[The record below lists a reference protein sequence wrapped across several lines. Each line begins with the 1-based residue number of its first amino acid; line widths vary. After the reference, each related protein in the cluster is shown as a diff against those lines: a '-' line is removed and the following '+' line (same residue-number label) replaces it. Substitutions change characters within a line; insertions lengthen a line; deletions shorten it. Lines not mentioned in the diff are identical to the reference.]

1 MSQQY
6 NKLNTLLK
14 ELFQLDQPDLD
25 FGFYRIMHAKAQE
38 ISTFLDKDL
47 LPQIQAAFGEYADLD
62 KAKLQRELDGKI
74 QQIKSLGSDPEQST
88 LVLQLRE
95 QLQHATDVRQ
105 LEAETYDHLY
115 SFFRRYYS
123 EGDYLSKRVYKQ
135 GVYAIPY
142 EGEEVK
148 LHWANSDQ
156 YYIKSSE
163 YLRDYAFRL
172 RPDDS
177 QKPMRVHFRLVDAA
191 EGEHGNVKAI
201 EGKERVFILAA
212 GQFIHED
219 QGELII
225 SFAYRPATISDF
237 RESPPSSVKGG
248 QESSP
253 PFEKGGQ
260 GGFNET
266 ITPNSGKSPLTP
278 LLQRGGHT
286 NPTPHL
292 PKGGHTKP
300 PTQKELIALT
310 VERILS
316 VNEAGLSPWIN
327 ELAQAHC
334 KVDGEQADY
343 TRLEAHLRRYTARN
357 TFDYFI
363 HKDLGGFLR
372 RELDFYIK
380 NEIMHLDDVENES
393 FDRVKQYLSKIK
405 ILRRIAGKIISFLAQ
420 LEDFQKK
427 LWLKKKFVIATE
439 YCITLDRIPEDF
451 YPEIAANDAQREE
464 WVKLFAIDEIK
475 GDLLSP
481 SYTVPLTVEFLQANN
496 KLLVDTG
503 LFNKD
508 LKTKLIASIE
518 DFDTKLDGVLVH
530 GDNYQALQLVQSRYL
545 EQVKCIYIDPPY
557 NTASSSIPYKNNYRH
572 SAFATM
578 MHDRI
583 ASLQPLL
590 RRDGVLFVSIDKTE
604 RTILEYIMDGVFGS
618 DNHIEELIWAMNTNN
633 GQSPNYSTNHEYI
646 LVYAKDRITAELD
659 RNMFR
664 EPKPGY
670 EEVMALVAELNPIF
684 PTITEIENKL
694 RALYERHQ
702 IAYREEV
709 EALGREFEDEKS
721 NDPWKGLYAY
731 THAEYRNESGEF
743 VPEIEAKN
751 KQAMIW
757 IWQEGD
763 ASMPA
768 TKQAASTRDDK
779 HRNWRFYR
787 PHHPITGGL
796 CPHPKSG
803 WKFAYDD
810 DEDSPDKRSFVS
822 LDRDHRIAWG
832 PTEVKVPR
840 LKRMLHEVE
849 TNVGKS
855 VFADYSDG
863 EKQTSALFGRSGIFL
878 APKHADFV
886 SRFIQHSASREGIIL
901 DCFGGSGSTA
911 HAVIKLNRE
920 DHGKRKYVTVEIN
933 DYFDTVLKPRV
944 LKAVYSHDWRAGKP
958 LSRQGIS
965 QCIKIIR
972 LESYEDT
979 LNNLELHRSVPQQ
992 SLFDLP
998 EAQGADGFKEEY
1010 LLRYMLDVETQGSQS
1025 LLNIQAFADPTAYQL
1040 KVKRPG
1046 SDESR
1051 LTTVD
1056 LLETFNYLI
1065 GLTVRH
1071 IAAPQMFTAE
1081 FVRDGEGRLQL
1092 QNGLHPSHGGNAV
1105 ESNRHSGMD
1114 RRNPDCM
1121 DASKPRHPWSLGS
1134 GGPCRND
1141 EENLNACK
1149 NGPWWFRTVTGSL
1162 PDGTDTL
1169 IVWRKLTGDAEQDN
1183 RVLDAWFVAQGHA
1196 EPGRPF
1202 GLVYVN
1208 GDNTLENLKP
1218 EGEVWKVRLIEEDFH
1233 RLMFDNEGR

>member
-1 MSQQY
+1 MSQPY
-6 NKLNTLLK
+6 NKLKALLK

-47 LPQIQAAFGEYADLD
+47 LPQIQAAFDEYADMD

-74 QQIKSLGSDPEQST
+74 QQLKRLDEEPEQNT
-88 LVLQLRE
+88 QVLKLRE
-95 QLQHATDVRQ
+95 QLQQATDVRQ

-156 YYIKSSE
+156 YYIKTSE

-212 GQFIHED
+212 GQFIHEE

-225 SFAYRPATISDF
+225 SFAYRSATLQDKTDSVLKT
-237 RESPPSSVKGG
+237 ESVSG
-248 QESSP
+248 Q
-253 PFEKGGQ
+253 
-260 GGFNET
+260 
-266 ITPNSGKSPLTP
+266 
-278 LLQRGGHT
+278 
-286 NPTPHL
+286 
-292 PKGGHTKP
+292 TKP
-300 PTQKELIALT
+300 PTQKELIALA
-310 VERILS
+310 VEKILS

-393 FDRVKQYLSKIK
+393 FERVKQYLSKIK

-439 YCITLDRIPEDF
+439 YCITLDRIPEAF

-481 SYTVPLTVEFLQANN
+481 NYTVPLTVEFLQANN

-503 LFNKD
+503 LFNED
-508 LKTKLIASIE
+508 FKTKLISNIQN
-518 DFDTKLDGVLVH
+518 FDEQCSGLLIH
-530 GDNYQALQLVQSRYL
+530 SENFQALNLLQERYH
-545 EQVKCIYIDPPY
+545 EKIKCIYIDPPY
-557 NTASSSIPYKNNYRH
+557 NTGNDGFPYKDSYQHSSWFSFIESRIIKGISLLNNE
-572 SAFATM
+572 
-578 MHDRI
+578 
-583 ASLQPLL
+583 
-590 RRDGVLFVSIDKTE
+590 GVNLISIDDWEASNLKTLLHE
-604 RTILEYIMDGVFGS
+604 IFCEDNFIEQIIWKKRSTPPNDKTIG
-618 DNHIEELIWAMNTNN
+618 A
-633 GQSPNYSTNHEYI
+633 QHEYI
-646 LVYAKDRITAELD
+646 IV
-659 RNMFR
+659 F
-664 EPKPGY
+664 
-670 EEVMALVAELNPIF
+670 
-684 PTITEIENKL
+684 
-694 RALYERHQ
+694 
-702 IAYREEV
+702 
-709 EALGREFEDEKS
+709 
-721 NDPWKGLYAY
+721 
-731 THAEYRNESGEF
+731 
-743 VPEIEAKN
+743 AKN
-751 KQAMIW
+751 KLTVSLNLRKRDAEQIARYKNPDNHLKGPWTSGDLMANVKGGRFVSSLHFPIKNPTTG
-757 IWQEGD
+757 QEHYPSSNG
-763 ASMPA
+763 
-768 TKQAASTRDDK
+768 
-779 HRNWRFYR
+779 NWRFNKDKIENLIERREIWFGEDGKGR
-787 PHHPITGGL
+787 P
-796 CPHPKSG
+796 K
-803 WKFAYDD
+803 
-810 DEDSPDKRSFVS
+810 
-822 LDRDHRIAWG
+822 
-832 PTEVKVPR
+832 
-840 LKRMLHEVE
+840 LKRFLCDVKE
-849 TNVGKS
+849 
-855 VFADYSDG
+855 
-863 EKQTSALFGRSGIFL
+863 GISYTTL
-878 APKHADFV
+878 WDFV
-886 SRFIQHSASREGIIL
+886 PLNTQGSQEMSDILGFMTAFESPKPTGLIEEVYKLGANNDSIIL
-901 DCFGGSGSTA
+901 DYFAGSGTSA
-911 HAVIKLNRE
+911 HAVINLNRE
-920 DHGKRKYVTVEIN
+920 DCGKRKYILVEIG
-933 DYFDTVLKPRV
+933 DYFDTVLKTRIA
-944 LKAVYSHDWRAGKP
+944 KIVYSGRWKDGKP
-958 LSRQGIS
+958 VLTKNTKINESDKHQENHKGIDKYNSLS
-965 QCIKIIR
+965 QCFKYIR

-979 LNNLELHRSVPQQ
+979 LNNLELHRSEPQQ

-998 EAQGADGFKEEY
+998 EAQCADGFKEEY

-1071 IAAPQMFTAE
+1071 IAAPQTFTAE
-1081 FVRDGEGRLQL
+1081 FVRDGEKRLQVKDSVRWFPNSSL
-1092 QNGLHPSHGGNAV
+1092 GT
-1105 ESNRHSGMD
+1105 
-1114 RRNPDCM
+1114 PDCQAPACPETESGSFK
-1121 DASKPRHPWSLGS
+1121 DRVPKPELG
-1134 GGPCRND
+1134 NQQ
-1141 EENLNACK
+1141 

-1169 IVWRKLTGDAEQDN
+1169 IIWRKLTGDVEQDN

-1218 EGEVWKVRLIEEDFH
+1218 EGEVWRVRLIEEDFQ

>member
-25 FGFYRIMHAKAQE
+25 FGFYRIMHAKSQE

-47 LPQIQAAFGEYADLD
+47 LPQIQAAFSEYADMD

-95 QLQHATDVRQ
+95 QLQQAADVRQ

-156 YYIKSSE
+156 YYIKTSE
-163 YLRDYAFRL
+163 YLSDYAFRL
-172 RPDDS
+172 RPDDR

-191 EGEHGNVKAI
+191 EGEHGNVKAV
-201 EGKERVFILAA
+201 EGRERVFILAA
-212 GQFIHED
+212 EPFIHEE

-237 RESPPSSVKGG
+237 RESPPSSVQGRS
-248 QESSP
+248 ESSP

-260 GGFNET
+260 GGFNE
-266 ITPNSGKSPLTP
+266 IIIPNSGKSPLTP

-286 NPTPHL
+286 
-292 PKGGHTKP
+292 KP
-300 PTQKELIALT
+300 PNQKELIALA

-316 VNEAGLSPWIN
+316 VNEAGLLPWIN

-393 FDRVKQYLSKIK
+393 FERVKQYLSKIK
-405 ILRRIAGKIISFLAQ
+405 ILRRIAGKIIAFLAQ

-439 YCITLDRIPEDF
+439 YCITLDRIPEAF

-475 GDLLSP
+475 GDLISP
-481 SYTVPLTVEFLQANN
+481 NYTIPLTVEFLQANN

-503 LFNKD
+503 LFSGEFKAS
-508 LKTKLIASIE
+508 LIAIIE
-518 DFDTKLDGVLVH
+518 GFDTKLDGVLVH
-530 GDNYQALQLVQSRYL
+530 GDNYQALQLMQSRYL

-557 NTASSSIPYKNNYRH
+557 NTASSSIPYKNNYKH

-590 RRDGVLFVSIDKTE
+590 RRDGALFVSIDKTE

-633 GQSPNYSTNHEYI
+633 GQSPNYSTNHEYV

-664 EPKPGY
+664 ELKPGY
-670 EEVMALVAELNPIF
+670 EEVMALVAELNPAF
-684 PTITEIENKL
+684 PTIAEIENKL
-694 RALYERHQ
+694 HALYEQHK

-721 NDPWKGLYAY
+721 NDSWKGLYAY

-751 KQAMIW
+751 KQTMIW

-787 PHHPITGGL
+787 PPHPITGGL

-832 PTEVKVPR
+832 PNEAKVPR

-855 VFADYSDG
+855 VFSDYSDG

-886 SRFIQHSASREGIIL
+886 SRFIQHSAGREGIIL

-979 LNNLELHRSVPQQ
+979 LNNLELHRSEPQQ

-1071 IAAPQMFTAE
+1071 IAAPQTFSAE
-1081 FVRDGEGRLQL
+1081 FVRDGEGRLQVKDSVRWFPNSSL
-1092 QNGLHPSHGGNAV
+1092 GT
-1105 ESNRHSGMD
+1105 
-1114 RRNPDCM
+1114 PDCQAPACPETESGSFKDQVPKPELGNQQS
-1121 DASKPRHPWSLGS
+1121 DA
-1134 GGPCRND
+1134 
-1141 EENLNACK
+1141 
-1149 NGPWWFRTVTGSL
+1149 WWFRSVTGSL

-1169 IVWRKLTGDAEQDN
+1169 IIWRKLTGDVEQDN

-1218 EGEVWKVRLIEEDFH
+1218 EGEVWKVRLIEEDFQ
-1233 RLMFDNEGR
+1233 RLMFDTEAM